1 MLQIN
6 KLYKGGIIMDSKECR
21 EIIPNH
27 SAEAIGFGEENGTK
41 YWILKNS
48 WGHE

>member
-1 MLQIN
+1 
-6 KLYKGGIIMDSKECR
+6 MDSKECR